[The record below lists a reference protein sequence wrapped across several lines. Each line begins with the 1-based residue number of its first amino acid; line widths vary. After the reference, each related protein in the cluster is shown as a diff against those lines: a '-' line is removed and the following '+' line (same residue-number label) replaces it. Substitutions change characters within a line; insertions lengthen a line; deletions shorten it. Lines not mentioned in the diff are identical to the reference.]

1 MSRKSK
7 HPIHSLKGFRDVLPD
22 DQKYW
27 DLIYDKARQIASDY
41 GFKKLDTPI
50 VEDARLYMKATGQF
64 TDIVQKELYVF
75 EDKGGEKVALRPE
88 FTPGILRSYL
98 EHGMINQ
105 PQPVKLFSYG
115 PVFRHDKPQAGRYR
129 QFNQFNFEVVGSAE
143 AEVDAR
149 FIAMV
154 KALYFSFGL
163 EVVIEIN
170 SIGCPD
176 CREKYVK
183 KLVKS
188 LKDQE
193 KKLCENCKERIHKN
207 PLRVLDCKEKHCQTL
222 TENAP
227 QIIDNLCEDCKN
239 HFVKVLEHLDAAE
252 VVYSLNPRLVR
263 GLDYYTRTTF
273 EVYLSEEVA
282 KLAPEDARVAL
293 GGGGRYD
300 GLMEILGGR
309 KTPALGMAGGVERV
323 INVLRRLKVYVPDP
337 EQADVFIAQLGE
349 EAKKK
354 CQKLFDEM
362 RKQNIRVRE
371 AFAKNSLKGQLE
383 IADKLKVKFA
393 LILGQKEIM
402 DGTIIIRD
410 MSSGIQEIVVFDNI
424 IDEIKKRLLGSSDMK
439 VYVDRASIGPSTS
452 ENFNAPTEPKKHHHK
467 KHRKGASEPADN
479 FSEDKDFALP
489 ATDDDDF
496 MGGGEVVSLEDAKE
510 EEDLTGEGEQW

>member
-1 MSRKSK
+1 
-7 HPIHSLKGFRDVLPD
+7 LPD

-27 DLIYDKARQIASDY
+27 DFIYDKTRQIASDY
-41 GFKKLDTPI
+41 GFKKLDMPI
-50 VEDARLYMKATGQF
+50 LEDARLYMKATGQF
-64 TDIVQKELYVF
+64 TDIIEKELYVF

-88 FTPGILRSYL
+88 FTPGVLRSYL

-129 QFNQFNFEVVGSAE
+129 QFNQFNFEVIGNAE
-143 AEVDAR
+143 PETDAR
-149 FIAMV
+149 LIAMV
-154 KALYFSFGL
+154 KALYYSFGL
-163 EVVIEIN
+163 DVMIEIN
-170 SIGCPD
+170 SIGCHD

-183 KLVKS
+183 KLIKF

-193 KKLCENCKERIHKN
+193 KKLCEICKERLHKN
-207 PLRVLDCKEKHCQTL
+207 PLRILDCKEKHCQII
-222 TENAP
+222 TEGAP
-227 QIIDNLCEDCKN
+227 QIIDNLCEECKN

-263 GLDYYTRTTF
+263 GLDYYSRTTF
-273 EVYLSEEVA
+273 EIYLSEEA
-282 KLAPEDARVAL
+282 GKLAPEEARAAL

-309 KTPALGMAGGVERV
+309 KTPGLGMAGGVERV
-323 INVLRRLKVYVPDP
+323 INVLRRLKIEVPDP
-337 EQADVFIAQLGE
+337 DQADVFIAQLGE

-383 IADKLKVKFA
+383 VADKLKVKFA

-410 MSSGIQEIVVFDNI
+410 MNSGIQEIVVFDNI
-424 IDEIKKRLLGSSDMK
+424 IDEIKKRLLGASDMK
-439 VYVDRASIGPSTS
+439 VYTDRSAVGPST
-452 ENFNAPTEPKKHHHK
+452 APAMSLPAEHKKHHYK
-467 KHRKGASEPADN
+467 KHQKEESGAGDN
-479 FSEDKDFALP
+479 FSEDKDFELP
-489 ATDDDDF
+489 AKDEDDDF
-496 MGGGEVVSLEDAKE
+496 LGGDEVVSLEDVKE
-510 EEDLTGEGEQW
+510 DEGLTGGEEQW